1 MNSSSLSLFW
11 LECHLHIAF
20 TSSTLQNIILNYIRK
35 SLQVKH
41 KIIIPA
47 GRIHLHFHNLLFVEK
62 NNHCIYKEET
72 HANYIL

>member
-1 MNSSSLSLFW
+1 M
-11 LECHLHIAF
+11 
-20 TSSTLQNIILNYIRK
+20 LQNIILNYIRK

-62 NNHCIYKEET
+62 NNHYIYKEET